1 MRMRTRRTRA
11 TDSTFE
17 LNLAP
22 FLDIIVSV
30 VPMLLLSVA
39 FVQIKMIE
47 APTPQIVSQSQM
59 KNPPKP
65 QTTIVLKIS
74 KANGF
79 SFEITPPKEKMKR
92 IVVANKAGQFD
103 LNGLLVAAEQ
113 IKAEHPDVNELQ
125 LIPDGDVSFDDLV
138 HIMDRVRQKPS
149 PVVQA
154 SFDSDPVPVDPSKMQ
169 LFPNVI
175 FGNVGS

>member
-1 MRMRTRRTRA
+1 MRMRTRRTRT
-11 TDSTFE
+11 TDATFE

-47 APTPQIVSQSQM
+47 SPTPQVVNQSQM

-65 QTTIVLKIS
+65 ETTVTLKVS

-79 SFEITPPKEKMKR
+79 TFEVTPPKGGVKR
-92 IVVANKAGQFD
+92 IAVANKNGAFD
-103 LNGLLVAAEQ
+103 MSGLLVAAEQ
-113 IKAEHPDVNELQ
+113 IKAEHPEISSLQ
-125 LIPDGDVSFDDLV
+125 LLPDNDVSFDDLV
-138 HIMDRVRQKPS
+138 HVMDQVRQKPS

-154 SFDSDPVPVDPSKMQ
+154 SFDSDPVPIDPSKLQ

-175 FGNVGS
+175 FANVGS